1 MKICVIEVVSALQ
14 IIHFTGGILP
24 LHVPHNARC
33 PHGTNAYCFLFVI
46 QTTQRFSSGMTFPLG
61 LFVPTLSKRLELAML
76 LSTSVIEVV
85 IAFILEYL
93 STQVAWYSE
102 KEAATEFLKTSQ
114 SQWIVITSGSNG
126 DQFLSGIHNLP
137 AVGPVIVFCEH
148 PEYHATWV
156 DKYSKIKAITTSIT
170 EVLNNIASSSLLDSV
185 GTNNPS
191 GNVIPDENLCVV
203 CMTNKKQY
211 AFVPCGHL
219 ALCGTCKGNI
229 PPVKCMIC
237 RADTTS
243 ITQIF
248 MWRCYVHYN

>member
-1 MKICVIEVVSALQ
+1 MFHTMQGVHTEQTHTASYSSLQNFEFKQSQDQIMQKRICWHDPHVFNSENTAYIQKDMK
-14 IIHFTGGILP
+14 
-24 LHVPHNARC
+24 
-33 PHGTNAYCFLFVI
+33 
-46 QTTQRFSSGMTFPLG
+46 
-61 LFVPTLSKRLELAML
+61 TLTVNR
-76 LSTSVIEVV
+76 
-85 IAFILEYL
+85 
-93 STQVAWYSE
+93 YSE

-248 MWRCYVHYN
+248 M